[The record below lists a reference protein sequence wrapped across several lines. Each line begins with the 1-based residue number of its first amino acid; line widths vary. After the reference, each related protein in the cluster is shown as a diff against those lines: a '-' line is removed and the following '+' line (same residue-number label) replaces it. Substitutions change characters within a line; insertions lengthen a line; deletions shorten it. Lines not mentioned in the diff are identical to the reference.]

1 MQDGA
6 DPQLTKAIDQM
17 LLELSTEGAYTPPAR
32 PANPDRTGMGAEEK
46 DY

>member
-6 DPQLTKAIDQM
+6 DPQLSKAIDQM

-32 PANPDRTGMGAEEK
+32 PVDPDRSGMGAEEK